1 MKMRFGIIAELSGL
15 LTLLFALFVPA
26 LASADFTPTTTSYP
40 TTSSYLTGS
49 APGPDGNMWYSSRS
63 GGKIGKMTPNGT
75 VTEYTPP
82 SSDDSPSITAGPDGN
97 MWFTEFNQDK
107 VGKVTTSGSFTE
119 YSIPTSGARAY
130 QIVSGPDG
138 NLWFLE
144 NYGNK
149 IGKITTSGVITE
161 YTIPTSSSNPQG
173 LTVGPDGNLWF
184 TETSSSKIGKI
195 TTSGVITEYSVGSA
209 NPSNIT
215 AGTDGNLWFTTYDAH
230 VGKITI
236 SGTYTLYATS
246 DWSSGI
252 TTGPDGLIWFIYVT
266 GAYSIGSIT
275 TDGTVTNYLL
285 PGSPYSL
292 QMTNDTSNNLWLS
305 VYESSGKLIKFAF
318 PPKPT
323 LAHTTLATNVI
334 SGKSMGIDVLSGAIG
349 NPDSTTLSIV
359 REPSH
364 GTALD
369 SSGTI
374 TYSSTAGYKGAD
386 SLTYKVCSA
395 DYNLMCAQGTLT
407 FNVLAASVTSPGTGY
422 GHFIDTNNF
431 TIIASSVLAALLV
444 SGAYALNKKENK

>member
-1 MKMRFGIIAELSGL
+1 MKKRFVILAELSGL
-15 LTLLFALFVPA
+15 LTLLFALLVPA

-40 TTSSYLTGS
+40 TTSSYLTGI
-49 APGPDGNMWYSSRS
+49 APGPDGDMWYSSRVY
-63 GGKIGKMTPNGT
+63 GKIGKMTPNGT

-82 SSDDSPSITAGPDGN
+82 SSDDTPSITAGPDGN

-161 YTIPTSSSNPQG
+161 YSI
-173 LTVGPDGNLWF
+173 
-184 TETSSSKIGKI
+184 
-195 TTSGVITEYSVGSA
+195 GSA
-209 NPSNIT
+209 NPSKIT

-230 VGKITI
+230 VGKITT

-252 TTGPDGLIWFIYVT
+252 TTGPDGLIWFTYVT
-266 GAYSIGSIT
+266 GAYGIGSIT

-323 LAHTTLATNVI
+323 LAHSTLAPNVI
-334 SGKSMGIDVLSGAIG
+334 SGKSVVVDVLSGATG
-349 NPDSTTLSIV
+349 NPDITTLGIISG
-359 REPSH
+359 PSH

-374 TYSSTAGYKGAD
+374 TYSSTAGYNGAD

-395 DYNLMCAQGTLT
+395 DYSLMCAQGTLT
-407 FNVLAASVTSPGTGY
+407 FNVLAASVTSPETGY
-422 GHFIDTNNF
+422 GHFIDTNNLI
-431 TIIASSVLAALLV
+431 IIASSVLAALLV
-444 SGAYALNKKENK
+444 GGAYILNKKENK

>member
-1 MKMRFGIIAELSGL
+1 
-15 LTLLFALFVPA
+15 
-26 LASADFTPTTTSYP
+26 
-40 TTSSYLTGS
+40 
-49 APGPDGNMWYSSRS
+49 
-63 GGKIGKMTPNGT
+63 
-75 VTEYTPP
+75 
-82 SSDDSPSITAGPDGN
+82 
-97 MWFTEFNQDK
+97 
-107 VGKVTTSGSFTE
+107 
-119 YSIPTSGARAY
+119 
-130 QIVSGPDG
+130 
-138 NLWFLE
+138 
-144 NYGNK
+144 
-149 IGKITTSGVITE
+149 
-161 YTIPTSSSNPQG
+161 
-173 LTVGPDGNLWF
+173 
-184 TETSSSKIGKI
+184 
-195 TTSGVITEYSVGSA
+195 
-209 NPSNIT
+209 
-215 AGTDGNLWFTTYDAH
+215 
-230 VGKITI
+230 
-236 SGTYTLYATS
+236 
-246 DWSSGI
+246 
-252 TTGPDGLIWFIYVT
+252 
-266 GAYSIGSIT
+266 
-275 TDGTVTNYLL
+275 
-285 PGSPYSL
+285 
-292 QMTNDTSNNLWLS
+292 MTNDTSNNLWLS